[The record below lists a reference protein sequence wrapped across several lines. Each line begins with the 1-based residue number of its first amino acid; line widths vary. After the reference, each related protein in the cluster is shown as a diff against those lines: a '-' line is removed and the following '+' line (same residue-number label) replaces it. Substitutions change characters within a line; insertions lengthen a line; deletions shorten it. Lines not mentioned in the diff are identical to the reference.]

1 MNKQNVENLNI
12 QEDVA
17 KGERIR
23 EYRIEGKIGG
33 RWKTLCQGTS
43 VGNKRIERFP
53 AVEVTQ
59 LRLIIDKAT
68 DIPQVK
74 FIVYTATH

>member
-1 MNKQNVENLNI
+1 LIDHCVI